1 MHVPPQTIDQGH
13 VRFDMLMARDIPGLD
28 DVIEEE
34 ATPKKYA
41 TDPFASTPAE
51 IKQNEELAEGPLIDE
66 PVTGADNDDLWIA
79 DQGETDIED
88 DDEDEEVLEPAE

>member
-1 MHVPPQTIDQGH
+1 MPPQTIDQGH

-41 TDPFASTPAE
+41 TDPFASTPVE
-51 IKQNEELAEGPLIDE
+51 IKQTRNRLKSP
-66 PVTGADNDDLWIA
+66 
-79 DQGETDIED
+79 
-88 DDEDEEVLEPAE
+88 